1 MANDILTEETKPEE
15 GEAKFL
21 SAEALPEEKVVA
33 KEKAENGTV
42 IRTMQKDIEAL
53 KTQTAEGLAAKA
65 KAEEGIK
72 KAEEEARIRA
82 EEEAKKAAGEEVKMV
97 IEEEQRRAEEG
108 ARIKAEQEEIAR
120 KTAEGEEITRIQAE
134 EAAMKAVAEEARLKA
149 EEEAKEAARLA
160 AGKALTAEEEARK
173 IAEGEAKLAV
183 EEEKRK
189 LAEEQTAAQ
198 RAAAEDARLKA
209 EEEAARAAAEEEAKR
224 AAKETQM
231 AEEEAKKTREEG
243 FRLEETEARA
253 RAEAAAATGKAAME
267 KELKKVPL
275 PGIEKPPTEEIVI
288 TRVGVLPFHRTK
300 SFRLVLSGLAIILIT
315 IAGLTFY
322 WQKYYEQI
330 PLIPEVLRNLF
341 VPKPA
346 VPPEEK
352 VGEIAPAPPPP
363 PVERPAEVPPSLLLT
378 REPEKTVTLTP
389 RTKSKEDIL
398 EALTIEIQTQ
408 ESPDTLKRIILKVDE
423 HYLTSQEFF
432 DTLEVS
438 TPAGWLANFAGEFN
452 FFIYTQSEGYRWA
465 AVLKWRDAQ
474 KALSDM
480 QKWETTGL
488 DKDLNPLYFGI
499 VKGLP
504 VVKEFVSDSTMHR
517 NVDVRYMNF
526 PFEDLSVDYAF
537 YKDYLLLSSS
547 RKSMYKLVD
556 LLISEEELQP

>member
-82 EEEAKKAAGEEVKMV
+82 EEEAKRAAGEEVKMV

-134 EAAMKAVAEEARLKA
+134 EATMKAVAE
-149 EEEAKEAARLA
+149 EAARLA

-173 IAEGEAKLAV
+173 TAKGEARLAA

-189 LAEEQTAAQ
+189 MDEEQAAQ
-198 RAAAEDARLKA
+198 RAAAEEARLKA

-224 AAKETQM
+224 TAEEVQR
-231 AEEEAKKTREEG
+231 AEEEAKRAREEG

-253 RAEAAAATGKAAME
+253 RVEAAAVAEKTAME
-267 KELKKVPL
+267 KEMKKVPL

-346 VPPEEK
+346 IPPEEK

-452 FFIYTQSEGYRWA
+452 FFIYTQNEGYRWA

-474 KALSDM
+474 KALNDM

>member
-1 MANDILTEETKPEE
+1 MADDILTEETKSEE

-33 KEKAENGTV
+33 KEKTEGGTV

-53 KTQTAEGLAAKA
+53 KAQTAEGLAAKT
-65 KAEEGIK
+65 
-72 KAEEEARIRA
+72 KAEEEARKAGEEVRIRA
-82 EEEAKKAAGEEVKMV
+82 EEEARKAAEKEAKIATGEE
-97 IEEEQRRAEEG
+97 QGRAEEE

-120 KTAEGEEITRIQAE
+120 KAAEAEEIAKIQAE
-134 EAAMKAVAEEARLKA
+134 EEARKAAAEEARLKA
-149 EEEAKEAARLA
+149 EEEAKRSAEEEAARLA

-173 IAEGEAKLAV
+173 TAGAEARMAA
-183 EEEKRK
+183 EEERK
-189 LAEEQTAAQ
+189 KAEEAAR
-198 RAAAEDARLKA
+198 RAADEEARLKA
-209 EEEAARAAAEEEAKR
+209 EEEAARTAAEEGAKKAEEEAR
-224 AAKETQM
+224 M
-231 AEEEAKKTREEG
+231 AREEG
-243 FRLEETEARA
+243 LRLETEARA
-253 RAEAAAATGKAAME
+253 RAEAAAAAEKGAME

-275 PGIEKPPTEEIVI
+275 PGVEKPPTEEIVI
-288 TRVGVLPFHRTK
+288 TRVGELPFHRTK

-352 VGEIAPAPPPP
+352 IGEIAPAPPPP
-363 PVERPAEVPPSLLLT
+363 PVEKFAEVPPSLLLT

-389 RTKSKEDIL
+389 RTKSKEDVL

-432 DTLEVS
+432 DALEIS

-452 FFIYTQSEGYRWA
+452 FFIYTQNEGYRWA

-474 KALSDM
+474 KALNDM

-504 VVKEFVSDSTMHR
+504 VVKEFVSDSTMYR
-517 NVDVRYMNF
+517 NIDVRYMNF